1 MRDLCANSCGQ
12 FRLQAS
18 QNQSHR
24 RVRAS
29 PASWPA
35 FCSLTTTGQSARPST
50 LAKRAGHQIVA
61 ASNGSDGLKKIEAE
75 RFDLLIVDIFMPGM
89 DGLETIQKVHQQQPK
104 LPVVVM
110 SGMVFRSASSPP
122 PDFLAMATKLGAV
135 RSLRK
140 PFRPHELLAAVDD
153 SLIYLQTARRLP
165 FRNTLRLGT
174 TKTAHD
180 RIRIFT
186 DRGNEPR

>member
-1 MRDLCANSCGQ
+1 MARILLVDDD
-12 FRLQAS
+12 
-18 QNQSHR
+18 
-24 RVRAS
+24 RAIRTTIELL
-29 PASWPA
+29 
-35 FCSLTTTGQSARPST
+35 LTS
-50 LAKRAGHQIVA
+50 AGHQIVA
-61 ASNGSDGLKKIEAE
+61 ASNGSDGLKKVEAE

-135 RSLRK
+135 RSRRK

-153 SLIYLQTARRLP
+153 SYLQTARRLP